1 MKKQIRSIVSVIGIF
16 SLCFTACSVEHK
28 EVPLTLWYNTPA
40 DATVADQP
48 YVGYKDDPEWLKALP
63 LGNGSLGAMVFGD
76 VHKERIQLNEET
88 VWSGSMQDCDN
99 PEAAKHVDEI
109 KQLLFDGK
117 YKEAT
122 ELTNRTQIC
131 TGHGNGSKAP
141 FGCYQTMGDLW
152 IDFDNKS
159 PYTDYR
165 RELNLDDA
173 TARVSYKQGDVRFKR
188 EIFISHPDQAMVMHL
203 SADKKQQL
211 SFTCRLDRPERYSTH
226 TENEQLI
233 MSGTLSDGKGGDGL
247 QYMTRLKAVPVN
259 GSVSYSDSTLTVQ
272 GADEVLLFLTAS
284 TDYKLEYPTYKG
296 RDYRGISQTSLEK
309 AVSQP

>member
-1 MKKQIRSIVSVIGIF
+1 MKKQIRSIVSVIGLF

-40 DATVADQP
+40 DATATDNP
-48 YVGYKDDPEWLKALP
+48 NKGYDDDAEWLKALP

-88 VWSGSMQDCDN
+88 MWSGSIQDSDN
-99 PEAAKHVDEI
+99 LEAAKHIEEI

-122 ELTNRTQIC
+122 DLTNRTQIC
-131 TGHGNGSKAP
+131 TGKGSGHGQGSNAP

-173 TARVSYKQGDVRFKR
+173 TARVSYKQGDVNFKR
-188 EIFISHPDQAMVMHL
+188 EIFISHPDQSMVMRI

-211 SFTCRLDRPERYSTH
+211 SFTCQMNRPERYST
-226 TENEQLI
+226 
-233 MSGTLSDGKGGDGL
+233 
-247 QYMTRLKAVPVN
+247 
-259 GSVSYSDSTLTVQ
+259 
-272 GADEVLLFLTAS
+272 
-284 TDYKLEYPTYKG
+284 
-296 RDYRGISQTSLEK
+296 
-309 AVSQP
+309 